1 MKNAFYFTLKAL
13 FVLKYSNFCLDFLVL
28 QKNDLIR
35 EIRLI
40 LKFMSSKS
48 GKQIIIIHILLNI
61 SRSKDNQTMRFGQ
74 LIQYNIRNIFPK
86 KKIHEKWRNLW
97 SNSLIFCTV
106 FLICKVEGYRSTLK
120 ISCRP
125 IVFTTN
131 EDFLKYKKKSRP
143 SFNATFPALFLKKNI
158 SFVMFY

>member
-86 KKIHEKWRNLW
+86 KKFTKSGE
-97 SNSLIFCTV
+97 
-106 FLICKVEGYRSTLK
+106 
-120 ISCRP
+120 ISEA
-125 IVFTTN
+125 IV
-131 EDFLKYKKKSRP
+131 
-143 SFNATFPALFLKKNI
+143 
-158 SFVMFY
+158 